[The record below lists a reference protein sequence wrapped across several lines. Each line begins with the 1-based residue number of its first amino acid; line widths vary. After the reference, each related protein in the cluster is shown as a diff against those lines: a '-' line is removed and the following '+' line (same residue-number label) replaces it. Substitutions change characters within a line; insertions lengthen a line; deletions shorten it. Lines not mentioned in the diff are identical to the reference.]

1 MIDIASM
8 GLVAGAAAEIVQADG
23 RAWHVQAGEDGSMWL
38 SSPPLPPP
46 TGDDLQRTAC
56 LKRALES
63 LPFSANGHGAR
74 LVQLDSG
81 QRLLQWAW
89 PTGVEPSALWREV
102 MTTEAACS
110 AAWQSGAPVLSHRPL
125 GDADESDIFSQLLG
139 VVQQDEELRPLVS
152 ADEQQRMLVIEA
164 TDESWVV
171 GVLCGPD
178 AHHATLAMPLRV
190 VPSDTTQ
197 AGALVEQALLANS
210 GLMLGPDLQIALDA
224 TDPDFE
230 TLLLVMRVKT
240 HALQADD
247 LKAAVGRLLAVGA
260 ELTAFWGEGGETLPL
275 RSWPGRPGS
284 DAFLMKI
291 QG

>member
-1 MIDIASM
+1 MIDVASL
-8 GLVAGAAAEIVQADG
+8 GLVAGAAAEIAQADG
-23 RAWHVQAGEDGSMWL
+23 RAWHIQAGEDGSVWL
-38 SSPPLPPP
+38 SSPPLSPPP
-46 TGDDLQRTAC
+46 GDDLQRTAC

-63 LPFSANGHGAR
+63 LPFSASGHGAR

-81 QRLLQWAW
+81 QRVLQWAW

-102 MTTEAACS
+102 MTTEAAWS
-110 AAWQSGAPVLSHRPL
+110 AAWQSGAPMLSHRPL

-152 ADEQQRMLVIEA
+152 ADEQQRTLVIDA
-164 TDESWVV
+164 NDDSWVV

-190 VPSDTTQ
+190 VPSDSTQ
-197 AGALVEQALLANS
+197 AGALFEKALLANA
-210 GLMLGPDLQIALDA
+210 GLMLGPHMQIGLDA
-224 TDPDFE
+224 TDPDVE
-230 TLLLVMRVKT
+230 TLLLVMRITT

-247 LKAAVGRLLAVGA
+247 LKAAVGRLLVVGA
-260 ELTAFWGEGGETLPL
+260 ELTALWGEGGDALQL
-275 RSWPGRPGS
+275 RSWPGRLGS
-284 DAFLMKI
+284 EAFLMKI